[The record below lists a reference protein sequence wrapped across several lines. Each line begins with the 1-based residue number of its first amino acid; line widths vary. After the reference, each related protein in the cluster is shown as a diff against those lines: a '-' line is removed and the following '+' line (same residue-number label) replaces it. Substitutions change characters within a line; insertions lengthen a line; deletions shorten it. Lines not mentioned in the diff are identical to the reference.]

1 MAELGLQ
8 SNSKLGPHHIAV
20 GHNTRRTRVNLLK
33 LKQTTIQ
40 TILLKMHPS
49 IALQAAEREL
59 EGETRPGSSKGDDD
73 DRRWQEMQLRRP
85 ATFIH
90 FAPRWHQ
97 QRRTMTGVLAG
108 YFDPPPGRNV
118 PLPTIPG
125 AQLLL
130 ARTAAPAVTEEELER
145 MELENRK
152 RRRGR
157 PAHSKRGQ
165 EVVTIT
171 DLIDQSQYG
180 ADHTAGVVVAEDP
193 RRGGRTGREPS
204 ATNRSSSRSRSDS
217 PLTTDFKGVSD
228 ESTPPLTPMS
238 SRSEGSYRLLSDEEK
253 ANLAKNK
260 NKADG
265 KKAKRS
271 SNKPLPIDEALIA
284 EIREIVSTGKNAAR
298 GGNGTGE
305 NLAGTN
311 AGGNSSAS
319 KKRKFAEMERSL
331 QRARG
336 APNPASNATP
346 MTQEQKDQAAEQ
358 QRQRRK
364 SRPGWKGWVE
374 VEGSPEPMTK
384 LINLDFPI
392 ETLEKRTRSGK
403 IVPPSGDSG
412 VAPTSARIAGR
423 GRARPSIPRSSTGAS
438 STPAPIASS
447 EGGGSVDGP
456 LGAISGN
463 TVSVSVNGGS
473 GAEV

>member
-1 MAELGLQ
+1 
-8 SNSKLGPHHIAV
+8 
-20 GHNTRRTRVNLLK
+20 
-33 LKQTTIQ
+33 
-40 TILLKMHPS
+40 MHPS

-59 EGETRPGSSKGDDD
+59 ERESQSGSSKGDDD
-73 DRRWQEMQLRRP
+73 DKRWQEIQLQRP
-85 ATFIH
+85 APFIH

-108 YFDPPPGRNV
+108 YFDPPPGRNQ

-125 AQLLL
+125 AQHLL

-157 PAHSKRGQ
+157 TGHPKRGR
-165 EVVTIT
+165 EVVDIT
-171 DLIDQSQYG
+171 DLIDPNHDG
-180 ADHTAGVVVAEDP
+180 ADLATGVVVAEDP
-193 RRGGRTGREPS
+193 GRGGRSGRGRS
-204 ATNRSSSRSRSDS
+204 ATNHSSSRSRSDS
-217 PLTTDFKGVSD
+217 PLTTDFKVVSD

-238 SRSEGSYRLLSDEEK
+238 SRSEGSFRLLSEEEK

-260 NKADG
+260 KKADG
-265 KKAKRS
+265 KKVKRPS
-271 SNKPLPIDEALIA
+271 DKPLTFDEALMA
-284 EIREIVSTGKNAAR
+284 EIRDIVSTGKNAAR

-305 NLAGTN
+305 NLAAAN
-311 AGGNSSAS
+311 ASGNSSTG

-336 APNPASNATP
+336 APNLASSATP
-346 MTQEQKDQAAEQ
+346 QTKGQKDQAMEQ
-358 QRQRRK
+358 QQQRRK

-403 IVPPSGDSG
+403 VVPPSGDSG
-412 VAPTSARIAGR
+412 VVRGARR
-423 GRARPSIPRSSTGAS
+423 VRRPFDPRSSTEAS
-438 STPAPIASS
+438 STPAPAASS
-447 EGGGSVDGP
+447 EGGSVEGP

-463 TVSVSVNGGS
+463 TASVTTDGNG